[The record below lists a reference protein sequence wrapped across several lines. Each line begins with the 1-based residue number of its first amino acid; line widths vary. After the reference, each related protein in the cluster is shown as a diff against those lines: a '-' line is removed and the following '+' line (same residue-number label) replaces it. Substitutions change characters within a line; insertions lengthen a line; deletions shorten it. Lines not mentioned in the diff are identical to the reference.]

1 MSEGRGAAARAD
13 HQTPGRTFPTDML
26 TELFRNP
33 LDPGYADAA
42 ERRASGPEVPA
53 WRRQGAF
60 ALRMI
65 VLLVTG
71 LLLAVA
77 YRHAIAAEPERART
91 QSGLVTEAQQARARA
106 DDLQRQADELRTQ
119 VDGLRAVALG
129 GSSAELQALREREA
143 ATGLAPVAGDG
154 AVVQLADAPG
164 VVDQNTGKQQV
175 PDNGLVLDVDL
186 QEVVNGLWNA
196 GAEAISIN
204 GERLTATSTIRTA
217 GEAILVDF
225 QPVTGPYV
233 ISAIGPDDLT
243 DRFEK
248 SGSAARMRGLANQYG
263 LRFSVR
269 DAEDM
274 QLPAA
279 GTDIPLRYA
288 RPESS
293 PSPSGGGG

>member
-1 MSEGRGAAARAD
+1 MSEPGGRRF
-13 HQTPGRTFPTDML
+13 QTDML
-26 TELFRNP
+26 TELFQNS

-42 ERRASGPEVPA
+42 ERRASGIVVPA
-53 WRRQGAF
+53 WRRRGAF
-60 ALRMI
+60 GLRMV
-65 VLLVTG
+65 VLVATG
-71 LLLAVA
+71 FLLAVA

-91 QSGLVTEAQQARARA
+91 QAGLVTEAQEARGRT
-106 DDLQRQADELRTQ
+106 DGLQRQADELREQ
-119 VDGLRAVALG
+119 VDGLRAAALG
-129 GSSAELQALREREA
+129 GSSAELQALREQEA

-154 AVVQLADAPG
+154 AIVELADAPG
-164 VVDQNTGKQQV
+164 VVDPTTGKQEV

-225 QPVTGPYV
+225 RPVAGPYEV
-233 ISAIGPDDLT
+233 SAIGPDDLRE
-243 DRFEK
+243 RFER
-248 SGSAARMRGLANQYG
+248 STSAGRMRGLSSQYG

-269 DAEDM
+269 DAEDI

-293 PSPSGGGG
+293 PSPSGGGK